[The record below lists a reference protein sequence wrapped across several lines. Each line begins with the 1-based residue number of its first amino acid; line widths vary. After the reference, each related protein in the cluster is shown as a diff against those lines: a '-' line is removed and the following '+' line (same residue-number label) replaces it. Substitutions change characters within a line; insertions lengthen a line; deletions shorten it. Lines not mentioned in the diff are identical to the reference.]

1 MTKGIEDFLNI
12 ASDNEET
19 TEIDSTPPIAVP
31 VVQDNHDIEAE
42 EVREKALA
50 AFDDIMELGKNV
62 EPSRS
67 ARMFEVAGQF
77 LKTGL
82 DAANSKSDKKLKIA
96 KLRIEARRLRVDD
109 DTLDK
114 LAIGTE
120 VLADRN
126 FIMKQLIDEAK
137 NNTIDVEPKEKET
150 E

>member
-12 ASDNEET
+12 SSEKTEEQKD
-19 TEIDSTPPIAVP
+19 IVSTNPTSVPAV
-31 VVQDNHDIEAE
+31 DNHDIETE
-42 EVREKALA
+42 DVRQRALS

-82 DAANSKSDKKLKIA
+82 DASNSKADKHLKVAKLK
-96 KLRIEARRLRVDD
+96 LEARRLRVDD
-109 DTLDK
+109 STLDQ
-114 LAIGTE
+114 LTQGAEII
-120 VLADRN
+120 ADRN
-126 FIMKQLIDEAK
+126 ALIKQLIDESE
-137 NNTIDVEPKEKET
+137 NNTIEVEPKET

>member
-12 ASDNEET
+12 SSEEEEAK
-19 TEIDSTPPIAVP
+19 EITPIKPISVP
-31 VVQDNHDIEAE
+31 TVQDNHDIEAD
-42 EVREKALA
+42 EVREKDLS

-82 DAANSKSDKKLKIA
+82 DASNSKADKKLKAA
-96 KLRIEARRLRVDD
+96 KIKLEARRLRVDD

-114 LAIGTE
+114 LTYGAEII
-120 VLADRN
+120 ADRN
-126 FIMKQLIDEAK
+126 ALMKQFVDET
-137 NNTIDVEPKEKET
+137 NENTIEVEPEET